1 MRTLFLTVGLIVTAL
16 SSQAA
21 KPNIVMILVD
31 DLGYSDLSSFGGTDI
46 QTPAIDTLMNS
57 GLRFDQFY
65 SNCTVCTPTRAS
77 LLTGRYPDI
86 VGAPGVIRQWDKDS
100 WGYFKPTGPT
110 LPELMRKAG
119 YHTGMVGKWHLGFE
133 SPNIP
138 NDRGFDF
145 FHGFLADMMD
155 DYWTHLR
162 GGVNWMRLN
171 KEEVKPKGHATE
183 VFTRWAIDYIK
194 EQTADKKQ
202 PFFLYLAYNAPH
214 FPIQPPK
221 DWLEK
226 VQKREPQLNKKRAT
240 NVAFVEHMDH
250 EIGKFLDAVNEL
262 GIAKD
267 TLIVFSSDNGG
278 SIPHGALNGKLRGGK
293 QDHWEG
299 GIRVPTCAVWPGTIP
314 VGRTSAL
321 GITMDLLPT
330 FCEIA
335 RANVKH
341 KIDGQSLANV
351 LLKGGKGDP
360 RRTLVFVRREGN
372 RRYQGR
378 AYYAIRKGP
387 WKLLQNNP
395 FEPMKLVN
403 LEKDPAEKKPLPLNS
418 KIANEL
424 TRTLMDHIQKA
435 GATPWRKP
443 NR

>member
-1 MRTLFLTVGLIVTAL
+1 M
-16 SSQAA
+16 
-21 KPNIVMILVD
+21 
-31 DLGYSDLSSFGGTDI
+31 
-46 QTPAIDTLMNS
+46 
-57 GLRFDQFY
+57 
-65 SNCTVCTPTRAS
+65 
-77 LLTGRYPDI
+77 TGRYPDI
-86 VGAPGVIRQWDKDS
+86 VGAPGVIRQWVPNS

-110 LPELMRKAG
+110 LPELLRKAG

-183 VFTRWAIDYIK
+183 VFTRWAIDYLKKQSAK
-194 EQTADKKQ
+194 EQ

-221 DWLEK
+221 DLLAK
-226 VQKREPQLNKKRAT
+226 VQKREPQLDLKRAT

-250 EIGKFLDAVNEL
+250 EIGKFLKAIEDL

-293 QDHWEG
+293 QEHWEG
-299 GIRVPTCAVWPGTIP
+299 GIRVPACAVWPDTIRP
-314 VGRTSAL
+314 GRTQAP

-335 RANVKH
+335 GAKINH
-341 KIDGQSLANV
+341 DIDGQSLADV
-351 LLKGGKGDP
+351 FLKGGKGDP
-360 RRTLVFVRREGN
+360 NRTMIFVRREGN
-372 RRYQGR
+372 RKYQGR
-378 AYYAIRKGP
+378 AYYAIRRGP
-387 WKLLQNNP
+387 WKLLQNHP
-395 FEPMKLVN
+395 FEPMKLVD
-403 LEKDPAEKKPLPLNS
+403 LQKDPAEANPQPATG

-424 TRTLMDHIQKA
+424 TRALMEHIHKTGGIPWQKP
-435 GATPWRKP
+435 G
-443 NR
+443 N